1 MRYIY
6 VLRHAKTEL
15 IGADQSDFDRAL
27 TERGVCDAA
36 AMGAHIK
43 ALNSAPELVLCST
56 ANRTR
61 QTLEHM
67 ALNLPTQL
75 ISSLYLASTGEMLGA
90 IQDVDDAVQSLLM
103 VGHNPG
109 VHELVA
115 LLMREAANESD
126 IDQLSIKYPTCTLST
141 LQLDVARWADVAP
154 DSALLSELF
163 VARA

>member
-1 MRYIY
+1 MRHIY
-6 VLRHAKTEL
+6 LLRHAKTEL

-27 TERGVCDAA
+27 TERGVRDAA

-43 ALNSAPELVLCST
+43 TLNSAPELVLCST

-90 IQDVDDAVQSLLM
+90 IQDVDDA
-103 VGHNPG
+103 
-109 VHELVA
+109 
-115 LLMREAANESD
+115 
-126 IDQLSIKYPTCTLST
+126 
-141 LQLDVARWADVAP
+141 
-154 DSALLSELF
+154 
-163 VARA
+163 